1 VSTEPK
7 ILRLAFVGLG
17 QAVNRMFQHSREIA
31 TLPYRITAA
40 AEKRPH
46 ALAAFRRDFGGE
58 TYDSVEELCRSPNV
72 DVVYVATGPE
82 LHCEH
87 VVTAAQHGKHIVV
100 EKPMAM
106 RLDECEKMIEAA
118 DRNGVKLLA
127 GHTHSFDAPI
137 RRMHEIV
144 KSGRLG
150 KLVMVNTWNYNAFN
164 PRPWPTV
171 ELQTTH
177 GPVLNQGPHQIDI
190 IRQIGGGMLR
200 SVRATT
206 FWDTTRR
213 CEGGYNCF
221 VEFENGVT
229 GSVIYDARGFFDT
242 AELSGWVAEGGGPR
256 DENTNFRLLKSF
268 HELRSQ
274 GDDAMERIIE
284 ERKEYGR
291 YGAQNIDPQLWKFF
305 GYSSG
310 DDIIYQPYFG
320 FTLVSCERGAMRQSP
335 HGILIYDEKEKSEIT
350 IERELRGRGAE
361 LMDLYNAIVR
371 GAPLFHD
378 GRWGM
383 ATLEAC
389 LAIVESAKAR
399 KEIVLRHQ
407 VPMPG

>member
-1 VSTEPK
+1 VATEPT

-17 QAVNRMFQHSREIA
+17 QAVNRIFQHSREIA

-46 ALAAFRRDFGGE
+46 ALDAFKRQFGGE
-58 TYDSVEELCRSPNV
+58 TYDNMEDLCSSPNV
-72 DVVYVATGPE
+72 DVVYIATGPE
-82 LHCEH
+82 LHCEQ
-87 VVTAAQHGKHIVV
+87 VLIAAKHGKHIVV
-100 EKPMAM
+100 EKPMALT
-106 RLDECEKMIEAA
+106 LDECRRMIEAA

-144 KSGRLG
+144 KSGALG
-150 KLVMVNTWNYNAFN
+150 RLVMVNTWNYNAFN
-164 PRPWPTV
+164 PRPWPSA
-171 ELQTTH
+171 ELRTTF
-177 GPVLNQGPHQIDI
+177 GPVLNQGPHQVDI
-190 IRQIGGGMLR
+190 VRQIGGGMLR
-200 SVRATT
+200 SLRATT
-206 FWDTTRR
+206 FWDAMRG

-221 VEFENGVT
+221 VEFQDGVT
-229 GSVIYDARGFFDT
+229 GSIIYDARGFFDT
-242 AELSGWVAEGGGPR
+242 AELSGWVAEGGGRR
-256 DENTNFRLLKSF
+256 DPDTNFRLLKSF
-268 HELRSQ
+268 GELKAL

-291 YGAQNIDPQLWKFF
+291 YGAQNVDPQTWKFF

-310 DDIIYQPYFG
+310 DDIVHQPYFG

-335 HGILIYDEKEKSEIT
+335 DGILIYDENEKREVK
-350 IERELRGRGAE
+350 IEHTLRGRGAE
-361 LMDLYNAIVR
+361 LMDLYNAVTR

-389 LAIVESAKAR
+389 LAIVESAKHR
-399 KEIVLRHQ
+399 REIMLSHQ
-407 VPMPG
+407 VAIAD

>member
-1 VSTEPK
+1 MSADPK

-17 QAVNRMFQHSREIA
+17 QAVNRMFQHSAEIA

-46 ALAAFRRDFGGE
+46 ALDAFKRDYGGE
-58 TYDSVEELCRSPNV
+58 VFDNVEDLCRSPNV

-87 VVTAAQHGKHIVV
+87 VVTAAEHGKHVVV
-100 EKPMAM
+100 EKPMA
-106 RLDECEKMIEAA
+106 LSLGECRKMIEAA

-137 RRMHEIV
+137 RRMREIV
-144 KSGRLG
+144 SSGRLG

-164 PRPWPTV
+164 PRPWPTA
-171 ELQTTH
+171 ELKTTH
-177 GPVLNQGPHQIDI
+177 GPVLNQGPHQVDI
-190 IRQIGGGMLR
+190 VRQIGGGMLH

-206 FWDTTRR
+206 FWDATRG

-229 GSVIYDARGFFDT
+229 GSIIYDARGFFDT
-242 AELSGWVAEGGGPR
+242 AEFNEWVAEGGGPR
-256 DENTNFRLLKSF
+256 DPHTNFRLLKSF
-268 HELRSQ
+268 RELKALGDHE
-274 GDDAMERIIE
+274 MERIIE
-284 ERKEYGR
+284 DRKEYGR
-291 YGAQNIDPQLWKFF
+291 YGAQNVDPEMWKFF

-310 DDIIYQPYFG
+310 ADIRYQPFFG
-320 FTLVSCERGAMRQSP
+320 LTLVSCERGAMRQSP
-335 HGILIYDEKEKSEIT
+335 DGVLIYDENERSEIK

-361 LMDLYNAIVR
+361 LMDLYNAVVH

-389 LAIVESAKAR
+389 LAIVQSASER
-399 KEIVLRHQ
+399 REIVLSHQ
-407 VPMPG
+407 VSIAD